1 MAGRIALVGSG
12 EYLPVLT
19 DVEDWL
25 FADNPRVYVQLA
37 TASAPEGADRLGYW
51 HDLGRQAAD
60 RLDAEQVVIDIR
72 TRADAEDERWVPLIE
87 RAGLIYLSGGN
98 PSFLTES
105 LKGTPAWDAIRRT
118 WERGAGLA
126 GCSAGAMAMGGTVQH
141 FRYPGKD
148 PLTGLA
154 VVPDVRVFPHF
165 DRYTRWLPDLALRP
179 FASRGGTMLG
189 IDEDTALVAE
199 DPGHEG
205 PWTFRVE
212 GRQNAYVIRRDDV
225 HRIDTM
231 IDLEVDS

>member
-37 TASAPEGADRLGYW
+37 TASAPEGAERLGYW

-98 PSFLTES
+98 PTFLTES
-105 LKGTPAWDAIRRT
+105 LKGTPAWAAIRRT